1 MRPRIYVE
9 LPEDK
14 FNGLK
19 GAMSQTTLLRAES
32 LQYLRVARLIQNEL
46 LQRYAHIELTEDI
59 REKIFRRIGLEL
71 AQNRRRSV
79 LKVILQVEALY
90 VFAVLRSTLSS

>member
-46 LQRYAHIELTEDI
+46 L
-59 REKIFRRIGLEL
+59 
-71 AQNRRRSV
+71 
-79 LKVILQVEALY
+79 
-90 VFAVLRSTLSS
+90 

>member
-9 LPEDK
+9 LEEDK

-19 GAMSQTTLLRAES
+19 GAMSQTTQLRAES

-46 LQRYAHIELTEDI
+46 L
-59 REKIFRRIGLEL
+59 
-71 AQNRRRSV
+71 
-79 LKVILQVEALY
+79 
-90 VFAVLRSTLSS
+90 